1 MAEKKEKQYVSDNAR
16 LMAEWNWEKNNELEL
31 NPQILT
37 LGSNKKPWWKC
48 NICQYE
54 WMASPNN
61 RSRGTNCPV
70 CANRIIISGKNDL
83 LTKYPLIAKRWH
95 PTLNEI
101 APSQV
106 APNSNQKAYWTCE
119 KDNRHY
125 FYTRIDHMV
134 NSNIACPVCANQVII
149 VGLNDL
155 TTTHPKLIEEWDFQK
170 NTKCKP
176 QDFTY
181 GNSQKVWWKCK
192 KGHSWQSTIA
202 SRTTQKCGCPTC
214 SKEFRV
220 SFPET
225 IIAHYL
231 SKVFQVERSKHF
243 HWLNSSEIDVYLPQ
257 FSLGIEYDG
266 DMWHKNVFRDKKK
279 DELCLKNNVQL
290 IRIREKNC
298 TAYDSPSHKIFITK
312 RSDFADLEIAINT
325 IFDYINKHYFVK
337 KQVDVNIQRDYDEI
351 LKSHDFF
358 EKEQSISDE
367 KLLNEWNY
375 AKNNPLIPEMFRK
388 GSNKKVW
395 WICSLGHEWKA
406 TIYSR
411 TNKNGCNCPYCAGQ
425 KVIPGWNDLQTL
437 YPEIAKEWDFSKN
450 ENITPNQIRPQT
462 NKKYWWICSKCN
474 HSWRASGAHRIR
486 ERGCPKC
493 GRKKTIQSRMKK
505 IKNLDKNQ

>member
-1 MAEKKEKQYVSDNAR
+1 MAEKKEKQYVNDNAR
-16 LMAEWNWEKNNELEL
+16 LMAEWDWKKNEELGFNPQTLTIGSGIKVWWLCSKNHSYLASLSHKSQGRGCPFCARKKVLFGFNDLSTLYPSIAKEWNLYKNHPLKPSEVVSGTHKIVWWTCPKNHDYQMSVLDRTQGLNCPICSSRRIVEGINDLATTHPQLLNEWNWEKNNV
-31 NPQILT
+31 
-37 LGSNKKPWWKC
+37 LGAFPNHIPHASNKKVWWKC
-48 NICQYE
+48 NTCQYE
-54 WMASPNN
+54 WMTSPNN

-134 NSNIACPVCANQVII
+134 NSNIACPVCANQSII
-149 VGLNDL
+149 VGINDL
-155 TTTHPKLIEEWDFQK
+155 TTTHPQLIEEWDFQK
-170 NTKCKP
+170 NTKYKP

-181 GNSQKVWWKCK
+181 GNTQKVWWKCK

-214 SKEFRV
+214 SKELRV

-266 DMWHKNVFRDKKK
+266 GMWHKNVFRDKNK
-279 DELCLKNNVQL
+279 DE
-290 IRIREKNC
+290 I
-298 TAYDSPSHKIFITK
+298 
-312 RSDFADLEIAINT
+312 
-325 IFDYINKHYFVK
+325 
-337 KQVDVNIQRDYDEI
+337 
-351 LKSHDFF
+351 
-358 EKEQSISDE
+358 
-367 KLLNEWNY
+367 
-375 AKNNPLIPEMFRK
+375 
-388 GSNKKVW
+388 
-395 WICSLGHEWKA
+395 
-406 TIYSR
+406 
-411 TNKNGCNCPYCAGQ
+411 
-425 KVIPGWNDLQTL
+425 
-437 YPEIAKEWDFSKN
+437 
-450 ENITPNQIRPQT
+450 
-462 NKKYWWICSKCN
+462 
-474 HSWRASGAHRIR
+474 
-486 ERGCPKC
+486 
-493 GRKKTIQSRMKK
+493 
-505 IKNLDKNQ
+505 